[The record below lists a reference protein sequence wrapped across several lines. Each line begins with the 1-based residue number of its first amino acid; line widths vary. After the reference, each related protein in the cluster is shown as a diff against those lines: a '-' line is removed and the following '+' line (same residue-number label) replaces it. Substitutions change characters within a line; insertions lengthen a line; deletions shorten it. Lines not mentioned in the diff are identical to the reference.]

1 MGTSFRGV
9 QTTIKMKAVTVLCVL
24 GLAVLL
30 VEAQDSQDS
39 VGVRKARDDDWEDMF
54 ENANRWR
61 NWMRMRNF
69 MYRTR
74 GGNWGGDNMYRTG
87 GWGGNNNWGNNWGNN
102 DWGNNMNN
110 DMMYRRRGF
119 NNRNYNNMQQGWN
132 NRF

>member
-1 MGTSFRGV
+1 MG
-9 QTTIKMKAVTVLCVL
+9 AVF
-24 GLAVLL
+24 L

-102 DWGNNMNN
+102 NRDRTGGWGGNNNNWGNNMNN
-110 DMMYRRRGF
+110 DMMYR
-119 NNRNYNNMQQGWN
+119 
-132 NRF
+132 

>member
-1 MGTSFRGV
+1 MG
-9 QTTIKMKAVTVLCVL
+9 AVF
-24 GLAVLL
+24 L

-39 VGVRKARDDDWEDMF
+39 VGVRKARDDDREDMF

-74 GGNWGGDNMYRTG
+74 GNNWGGDNMYRTG
-87 GWGGNNNWGNNWGNN
+87 GWGGNSNWGNNNWGNNEWGNN
-102 DWGNNMNN
+102 WNN
-110 DMMYRRRGF
+110 DIMYRSRGF